1 LLPPTNLT
9 ATYVNEN
16 EITLAWTSGAFAEF
30 TMVRA
35 NYGTAPENIE
45 QGYCVYYG
53 AGNTTVDNIVELNL
67 RDATIHYS
75 AWSENTTMSWS
86 DDYATASVEN
96 LGMSDF
102 VDAFLPIIIVSL
114 ILIIAH
120 WRRIPPLYVI
130 AGLAC
135 IIYGFA
141 YWTGGV
147 YISLLVILLGM
158 VSFLEA
164 WLDKGKVT
172 K

>member
-1 LLPPTNLT
+1 
-9 ATYVNEN
+9 
-16 EITLAWTSGAFAEF
+16 
-30 TMVRA
+30 
-35 NYGTAPENIE
+35 
-45 QGYCVYYG
+45 
-53 AGNTTVDNIVELNL
+53 
-67 RDATIHYS
+67 
-75 AWSENTTMSWS
+75 MSWS

-102 VDAFLPIIIVSL
+102 VDAILPVFIVAL
-114 ILIIAH
+114 MLVIAH
-120 WRRIPPLYVI
+120 WRRNPPLYVV

-135 IIYGFA
+135 IIYGFV

-147 YISLLVILLGM
+147 YISLLVIMLGM